1 MSLFVLF
8 VLIAVFYDLDVLLGR
23 NNKYT
28 GCLNILQISG
38 LSVCTTLGTEEEEG
52 IL

>member
-8 VLIAVFYDLDVLLGR
+8 VLIAVSYDLDVFLGG

-28 GCLNILQISG
+28 GFLNILQISG
-38 LSVCTTLGTEEEEG
+38 LSVCIILGAEEEEG